1 MSEVESEIAEM
12 LKVIDEVPVTVI
24 EEEPKG
30 GEEKE
35 EEKEEL
41 LEVEPPKEEPKVEEP
56 KDEKE
61 EPIVEEKKE
70 APVVDEKDKVIEDLR
85 AKIAE
90 LSTPKKPEE
99 VKPPVE
105 PPKVEDQDFV
115 KDLDMDEL
123 TRDPAEFNKVLNKVY
138 QKASNDV
145 QTRFAAE
152 LPGIISHHIAVVQN
166 MEATRRSFYEAN
178 KDLEPFGN
186 VVAVVFEE
194 LAKANAE
201 KPYGDVIKLVAPE
214 VRKRLKLPEPSVQ
227 KGEVKPGPKPPN
239 LPKKDG
245 KAGNLTVVKSNNP
258 IQSEIEEMNKSLGG

>member
-12 LKVIDEVPVTVI
+12 LKVIDDVPITVI
-24 EEEPKG
+24 EEVPDDGKEK
-30 GEEKE
+30 EEKE
-35 EEKEEL
+35 EV

-56 KDEKE
+56 KDEE
-61 EPIVEEKKE
+61 EILVVEEKKE
-70 APVVDEKDKVIEDLR
+70 DPVVDEKDKVIEELR
-85 AKIAE
+85 AKISE
-90 LSTPKKPEE
+90 LSTPVKPTE

-105 PPKVEDQDFV
+105 SPKIEDQDFV
-115 KDLDMDEL
+115 KDFDMDEV
-123 TRDPAEFNKVLNKVY
+123 TRDPLEFNKVLNKVY

-227 KGEVKPGPKPPN
+227 KGEVKSGPKPPN
-239 LPKKDG
+239 LPRKDG
-245 KAGNLTVVKSNNP
+245 KAGNLTVAKPNNST
-258 IQSEIEEMNKSLGG
+258 QSEIEEMNKSLGG